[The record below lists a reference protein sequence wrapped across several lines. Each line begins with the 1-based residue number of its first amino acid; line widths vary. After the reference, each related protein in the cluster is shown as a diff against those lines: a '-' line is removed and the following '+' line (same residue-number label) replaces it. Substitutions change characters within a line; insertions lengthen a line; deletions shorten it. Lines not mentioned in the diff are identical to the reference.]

1 MSTSHN
7 MLSFL
12 ETKGLQ
18 ANALLQEMQETF
30 PPVQPTPHD
39 NIEKIMFQSGQRY
52 VVEWLIQ
59 RMEE

>member
-39 NIEKIMFQSGQRY
+39 NIEKIMFQAGQRS
-52 VVEWLIQ
+52 VVEWFKQ
-59 RMEE
+59 KMEN